1 MRIVKLKHLAP
12 FIGFVL
18 SIGCALILFL
28 RSILL
33 FISLHLTAQN
43 IQTFIASSNY
53 HDEEQQILAQMQHPF
68 QQLVSHYQ
76 LNIWLT
82 GASVLV
88 LLVCFF
94 YYIIAFYQPN
104 ASNKMV
110 LKKIALYI
118 SLIVLVLI
126 VLALFF
132 QPQLQNYLE
141 QTQQL
146 DLLTRTKPTY
156 FSFTHVTNATQNGLM
171 VKFPATDYALFQANR
186 LSIHQ
191 WTFLLLGVISV
202 VWLFLIV
209 WIFALG
215 LCFTSLRKKSRNLMP
230 QLHLT
235 SLPNHPN
242 KKTPHN
248 S

>member
-1 MRIVKLKHLAP
+1 
-12 FIGFVL
+12 
-18 SIGCALILFL
+18 
-28 RSILL
+28 
-33 FISLHLTAQN
+33 
-43 IQTFIASSNY
+43 
-53 HDEEQQILAQMQHPF
+53 
-68 QQLVSHYQ
+68 
-76 LNIWLT
+76 
-82 GASVLV
+82 
-88 LLVCFF
+88 
-94 YYIIAFYQPN
+94 
-104 ASNKMV
+104 MV

-146 DLLTRTKPTY
+146 DLLTHTKPTY

-202 VWLFLIV
+202 VWLFLIA